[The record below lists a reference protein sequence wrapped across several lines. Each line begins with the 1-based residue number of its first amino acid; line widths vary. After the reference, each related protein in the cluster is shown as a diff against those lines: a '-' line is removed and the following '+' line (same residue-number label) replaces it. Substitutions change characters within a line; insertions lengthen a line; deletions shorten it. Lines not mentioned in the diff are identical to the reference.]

1 MVDATARVRVCIV
14 EVEAAGARA
23 RVGEPGP
30 VVADGA
36 AVEEITVGP
45 GEDPAPEE
53 GERYIFYQ
61 SGYIGGVDSFLQNG
75 MTKSRVGLREE
86 M

>member
-1 MVDATARVRVCIV
+1 M
-14 EVEAAGARA
+14 
-23 RVGEPGP
+23 
-30 VVADGA
+30 
-36 AVEEITVGP
+36 P
-45 GEDPAPEE
+45 GEASAPKE